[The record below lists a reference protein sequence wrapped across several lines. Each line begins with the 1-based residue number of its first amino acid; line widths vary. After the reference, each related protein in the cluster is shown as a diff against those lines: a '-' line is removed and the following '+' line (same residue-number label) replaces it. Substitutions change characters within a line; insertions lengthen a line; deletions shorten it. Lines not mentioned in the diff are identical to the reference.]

1 MGNKLSLS
9 ASDRINALLDDASFV
24 EVGAYVTSRST
35 DFNMQ
40 NNDTP
45 KDGVITGYGV
55 IGDKIVYVYS
65 QDASVLGGAIGE
77 MHAKKIAKIYDMAM
91 KVGAPVI
98 GLVDCAGLRL
108 QEATDALNA
117 FGEVYLKQVL
127 ASGVVP
133 QITAIFGTCGGG
145 CALIPTLTDFTFMTS
160 DGSKLF
166 VNSPNALDSNN
177 ASKLDTAS
185 ADYLSNNTSL
195 IDAVLEDDNA
205 VLAQI
210 RSLVGMLPSCN
221 TEEDIVECTDDL
233 NRIIPN
239 LDGFAKDARAVLQN
253 IADNN
258 VFVEMKKDFSKDN
271 IPVLTLVNVTGFVA
285 TVSNQRMIA
294 DAAAKLTYAYAEA
307 TVPKVTV
314 IMGDAFGTAYT
325 VMASKAIGTD
335 MVYAWPSAK
344 IGTMDPEMAVKI
356 MYAKEIEAAEDKL
369 AAIASYKKEYTE
381 LQSSALAAAKRGYI
395 DDIIEPDATR
405 KRVIAAFDMLCTKNE
420 DRPYKKH
427 GAV

>member
-1 MGNKLSLS
+1 M
-9 ASDRINALLDDASFV
+9 
-24 EVGAYVTSRST
+24 
-35 DFNMQ
+35 
-40 NNDTP
+40 
-45 KDGVITGYGV
+45 
-55 IGDKIVYVYS
+55 
-65 QDASVLGGAIGE
+65 
-77 MHAKKIAKIYDMAM
+77 
-91 KVGAPVI
+91 
-98 GLVDCAGLRL
+98 
-108 QEATDALNA
+108 
-117 FGEVYLKQVL
+117 
-127 ASGVVP
+127 
-133 QITAIFGTCGGG
+133 
-145 CALIPTLTDFTFMTS
+145 
-160 DGSKLF
+160 
-166 VNSPNALDSNN
+166 DSNN

-258 VFVEMKKDFSKDN
+258 VFVEMKKDFSKDIILGFIKLNGATIGCVGNQAVDGGDKLSTNAAYVAADFVRFCDAFN

-285 TVSNQRMIA
+285 TVSNERMIA

-356 MYAKEIEAAEDKL
+356 M
-369 AAIASYKKEYTE
+369 
-381 LQSSALAAAKRGYI
+381 
-395 DDIIEPDATR
+395 
-405 KRVIAAFDMLCTKNE
+405 
-420 DRPYKKH
+420 
-427 GAV
+427 

>member
-1 MGNKLSLS
+1 
-9 ASDRINALLDDASFV
+9 
-24 EVGAYVTSRST
+24 
-35 DFNMQ
+35 
-40 NNDTP
+40 
-45 KDGVITGYGV
+45 
-55 IGDKIVYVYS
+55 
-65 QDASVLGGAIGE
+65 
-77 MHAKKIAKIYDMAM
+77 
-91 KVGAPVI
+91 
-98 GLVDCAGLRL
+98 
-108 QEATDALNA
+108 
-117 FGEVYLKQVL
+117 
-127 ASGVVP
+127 
-133 QITAIFGTCGGG
+133 
-145 CALIPTLTDFTFMTS
+145 
-160 DGSKLF
+160 
-166 VNSPNALDSNN
+166 
-177 ASKLDTAS
+177 
-185 ADYLSNNTSL
+185 
-195 IDAVLEDDNA
+195 
-205 VLAQI
+205 
-210 RSLVGMLPSCN
+210 
-221 TEEDIVECTDDL
+221 
-233 NRIIPN
+233 
-239 LDGFAKDARAVLQN
+239 
-253 IADNN
+253 
-258 VFVEMKKDFSKDN
+258 
-271 IPVLTLVNVTGFVA
+271 
-285 TVSNQRMIA
+285 MIA

>member
-160 DGSKLF
+160 DRSKL
-166 VNSPNALDSNN
+166 VCIIL
-177 ASKLDTAS
+177 TAFNLCIRFS
-185 ADYLSNNTSL
+185 FLGGAGGSTEKVSQRSESL
-195 IDAVLEDDNA
+195 G
-205 VLAQI
+205 
-210 RSLVGMLPSCN
+210 R
-221 TEEDIVECTDDL
+221 
-233 NRIIPN
+233 
-239 LDGFAKDARAVLQN
+239 
-253 IADNN
+253 
-258 VFVEMKKDFSKDN
+258 
-271 IPVLTLVNVTGFVA
+271 
-285 TVSNQRMIA
+285 
-294 DAAAKLTYAYAEA
+294 
-307 TVPKVTV
+307 
-314 IMGDAFGTAYT
+314 
-325 VMASKAIGTD
+325 
-335 MVYAWPSAK
+335 
-344 IGTMDPEMAVKI
+344 VKWR
-356 MYAKEIEAAEDKL
+356 
-369 AAIASYKKEYTE
+369 
-381 LQSSALAAAKRGYI
+381 KRGSQFQN
-395 DDIIEPDATR
+395 P
-405 KRVIAAFDMLCTKNE
+405 F
-420 DRPYKKH
+420 
-427 GAV
+427 